1 MDSMALPLTQ
11 NTSRRRVSNAPKLL
25 MWFQRRRQGGS
36 FKKTNPSCARIVHYL
51 MRGRAPPPLYRGVT
65 MVHIHKSARQT
76 NSVAIPLADEQQL
89 AAPKDMEP
97 RLVVP
102 LHQQRCRRLVI
113 ALLVWGT
120 DILNQEMIKLRI
132 APPCR
137 SRAHSLYN

>member
-1 MDSMALPLTQ
+1 MGHQMHSLRHARGLNGSPPY
-11 NTSRRRVSNAPKLL
+11 SEYIPGRRVSNAPKLS

-102 LHQQRCRRLVI
+102 LQQQRCRRLVI

-120 DILNQEMIKLRI
+120 DILN
-132 APPCR
+132 
-137 SRAHSLYN
+137 